1 MPADVHI
8 SVYCYS
14 FAAVIAIPFIF
25 AAIAIPFIFQKH
37 YNLNLSREHVH
48 CTLYTV
54 LFWFKKCTNCS
65 SSVHIVDQIFLI
77 WFGLCYVPF
86 RLPPMHFRRSR
97 RFFLVFLLEEQI
109 KN

>member
-1 MPADVHI
+1 M
-8 SVYCYS
+8 
-14 FAAVIAIPFIF
+14 
-25 AAIAIPFIFQKH
+25 PFIFQKH

-77 WFGLCYVPF
+77 WFVIVLRPIPAATNALSSF
-86 RLPPMHFRRSR
+86 PQ
-97 RFFLVFLLEEQI
+97 VFSCVSP
-109 KN
+109 